1 MIKDY
6 SGITATINLRVSSL
20 NAALNDKQHN
30 VATSILEALLKDMDS
45 LMEYVMDKVEE
56 KRE

>member
-6 SGITATINLRVSSL
+6 SEITATINLRVSSL
-20 NAALNDKQHN
+20 NAALNDKQYN
-30 VATSILEALLKDMDS
+30 VATSILRALSKDMDS
-45 LMEYVMDKVEE
+45 LMEYVMDKVEA

>member
-6 SGITATINLRVSSL
+6 SEIKATINLRVSSL
-20 NAALNDKQHN
+20 NAALNDKRYN
-30 VATSILEALLKDMDS
+30 NATSILEALLKDMDS
-45 LMEYVMDKVEE
+45 LMEYVIDQVEA